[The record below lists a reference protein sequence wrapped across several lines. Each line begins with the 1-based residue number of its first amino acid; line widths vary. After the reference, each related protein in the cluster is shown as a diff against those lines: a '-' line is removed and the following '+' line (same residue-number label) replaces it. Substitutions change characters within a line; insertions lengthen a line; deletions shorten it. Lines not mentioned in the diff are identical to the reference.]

1 MNGAWWMAGLER
13 IPQRELRRSFY
24 LRFSSISKVCI
35 LVMLVAAGIRAV
47 HVIASGNFDEV
58 IPGILYRSAQPDA
71 AEIKYIVEHFGVKS
85 TLNLRDEAKG
95 DWYREESAAAQ
106 RANVQLIDFPVSS
119 GHPLSKTDLKKLI
132 AILNG
137 APKPMLVHC
146 EHGANRTGLVS
157 AIFVKLTGSGS
168 WLAELQ
174 LSPYYGHVP
183 IPGIGRFAMQES
195 WKLFK
200 RTQN

>member
-1 MNGAWWMAGLER
+1 MAGLER
-13 IPQRELRRSFY
+13 IQQRRLRRSFCM
-24 LRFSSISKVCI
+24 RFSRISKVCI

-47 HVIASGNFDEV
+47 HAIASGNFDEV
-58 IPGILYRSAQPDA
+58 IPGVLYRSAQPDA
-71 AEIKYIVEHFGVKS
+71 AEIKYIVENFGVKS
-85 TLNLRDEAKG
+85 TLNLRDETKG

-106 RANVQLIDFPVSS
+106 RAVVQLIDFPISS
-119 GHPLSKTDLKKLI
+119 CHTLSKTDLEKSI

-146 EHGANRTGLVS
+146 EHSVNRTGLVS

-168 WLAELQ
+168 WLAKLQ

-183 IPGIGRFAMQES
+183 LPGIGRFAMQES
-195 WKLFK
+195 
-200 RTQN
+200 

>member
-1 MNGAWWMAGLER
+1 MAGLER
-13 IPQRELRRSFY
+13 IQQRGLRRSC
-24 LRFSSISKVCI
+24 RMRVSSISKVCI
-35 LVMLVAAGIRAV
+35 LVMLLAAGVRAV
-47 HVIASGNFDEV
+47 HMIASGNFDEV

-71 AEIKYIVEHFGVKS
+71 ADIEFMAETFGVKNI
-85 TLNLRDEAKG
+85 LNLRDEAKG
-95 DWYREESAAAQ
+95 NWYREEAAAAQ
-106 RANVQLIDFPVSS
+106 RANVQLIDFPISS
-119 GHPLSKTDLKKLI
+119 GHPLSKTDLEKLI
-132 AILNG
+132 VVLNG

-146 EHGANRTGLVS
+146 EHGANRTGLVA

-195 WKLFK
+195 WELFK
-200 RTQN
+200 KT

>member
-1 MNGAWWMAGLER
+1 MAGLER
-13 IPQRELRRSFY
+13 FQQWGLRRSFR
-24 LRFSSISKVCI
+24 LRVSIISKVCI
-35 LVMLVAAGIRAV
+35 LVMVLAAGLRAV
-47 HVIASGNFDEV
+47 YVIANGNFDEV
-58 IPGILYRSAQPDA
+58 IPSVLYRSAQPDA
-71 AEIKYIVEHFGVKS
+71 ADIEYMAETFGVKS
-85 TLNLRDEAKG
+85 ILNLRDEAKG
-95 DWYREESAAAQ
+95 NWYREEAAAAQ
-106 RANVQLIDFPVSS
+106 RENVQLIDFPITS
-119 GHPLSKTDLKKLI
+119 GHTLSKTDLEKLI
-132 AILNG
+132 AVLNG

-195 WKLFK
+195 WNLFK